1 MLKYLKVRNF
11 LSFKNETE
19 ISFVSDNRWSLKNN
33 VFSVKNTTL
42 TKNLITYGAN
52 ASGKS
57 NIIKALSFLDYFV
70 NTDNM
75 DQWVISFSLDEKNK
89 KEPSFFE
96 IGFFIKNKEY
106 QYSFEIHETTV
117 MSEKLSEIQIW
128 GENKTL
134 FEKDDNIEEQD

>member
-1 MLKYLKVRNF
+1 MLKYLKIRNF

-33 VFSVKNTTL
+33 VFSVKNTIL
-42 TKNLITYGAN
+42 TKNLIIYGAN

-57 NIIKALSFLDYFV
+57 NIIEALNFIDYFV
-70 NTDNM
+70 RKDNM
-75 DQWVISFSLDEKNK
+75 DQWVIPFSLDEKKK

-117 MSEKLSEIQIW
+117 ISEKLAE
-128 GENKTL
+128 L
-134 FEKDDNIEEQD
+134 PRY